1 MDKIANSSGERPI
14 FRTKWTKSAIHPGKG
29 RFFRTKWAKSMI
41 RPGKGRYL
49 QHSNGCLNKR
59 EIVNLYQ

>member
-1 MDKIANSSGERPI
+1 MDKIANSSGKRAI
-14 FRTKWTKSAIHPGKG
+14 FRTKWTKSEIH
-29 RFFRTKWAKSMI
+29 
-41 RPGKGRYL
+41 PGKGRYL